1 MNLVTRYRKEL
12 NPIIQALEHMPGGRK
27 VIITDP
33 QTELVELVYGV
44 MKKQGGMLIIVDA
57 DIQDKRL
64 NDTIQKII
72 RQARADHVGFGLV
85 WSDIASSEEVN
96 L

>member
-1 MNLVTRYRKEL
+1 MNSVTRYRKEMV
-12 NPIIQALEHMPGGRK
+12 PIIQALEHMPGGRK

-33 QTELVELVYGV
+33 QTELVELIYGG

-64 NDTIQKII
+64 NSTIQKIML
-72 RQARADHVGFGLV
+72 QARADHIGFGLV
-85 WSDIASSEEVN
+85 WSVNTSSEEVI
-96 L
+96 

>member
-1 MNLVTRYRKEL
+1 MNLITRYRKEMA
-12 NPIIQALEHMPGGRK
+12 PIVQALEHMPGGRK

-33 QTELVELVYGV
+33 QTELVELVYGG

-64 NDTIQKII
+64 NIAIQKIML
-72 RQARADHVGFGLV
+72 QARADHIGFGLV
-85 WSDIASSEEVN
+85 WSDNASSEEVN
-96 L
+96 R